1 MIKRCERN
9 YFCIMT
15 AVILGMGCNKCS
27 LLEYLII
34 DISNEIDLNVAI
46 EYNED
51 VESFIFYKIETT
63 PALLVNNQILT
74 FKNDI
79 DRLKIKNFLLENLN
93 NISNEFN

>member
-1 MIKRCERN
+1 MIKKSDQS

-27 LLEYLII
+27 LLEYII
-34 DISNEIDLNVAI
+34 KDISNEINLNVAI

-74 FKNDI
+74 FKKEI
-79 DRLKIKNFLLENLN
+79 DRLEVKNFLLENLN
-93 NISNEFN
+93 NKSNELF